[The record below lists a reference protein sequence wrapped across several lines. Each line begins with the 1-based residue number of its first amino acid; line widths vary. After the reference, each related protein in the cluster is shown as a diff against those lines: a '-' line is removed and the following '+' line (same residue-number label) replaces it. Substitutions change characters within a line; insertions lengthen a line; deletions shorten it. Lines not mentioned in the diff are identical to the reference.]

1 MVLDKSIKCEISRSD
16 IESIENNLLKYGFMR
31 DDKSYNYTDKFSDTI
46 HTAKFINAAELSE
59 LFFSVPRWITVLMII
74 RNIIMKPFGLKKGRC
89 LSDLVHIESEN
100 LATVSKNDKHLDLE
114 IAFITER
121 MECGSQRI
129 SVSTKV
135 RLHNRF
141 GKCYFAIIKPF
152 HNLICKTLLQRA
164 KNNIEK
170 SVCR

>member
-59 LFFSVPRWITVLMII
+59 LFFSVPRWITVLMTI

-89 LSDLVHIESEN
+89 LSRRDSRRRNLERLAAHGRIPCQNAYDGMGQARNRVDL
-100 LATVSKNDKHLDLE
+100 
-114 IAFITER
+114 
-121 MECGSQRI
+121 
-129 SVSTKV
+129 
-135 RLHNRF
+135 
-141 GKCYFAIIKPF
+141 
-152 HNLICKTLLQRA
+152 
-164 KNNIEK
+164 
-170 SVCR
+170 